1 MGVVE
6 LLISGPPG
14 CGKSNLTKLLAGR
27 PMSPGTALEG
37 SVTYN
42 GSNVR
47 DIQCQHLAAVVS
59 AQDIH
64 LPALTVRETL
74 EFARVCTQAHC
85 AKHL

>member
-42 GSNVR
+42 GRNV
-47 DIQCQHLAAVVS
+47 
-59 AQDIH
+59 
-64 LPALTVRETL
+64 
-74 EFARVCTQAHC
+74 
-85 AKHL
+85 